1 MLVCMGPIMDQGPD
15 LCMAHNWA
23 KMIMDMTNSIIQ
35 ALGSDLRPQVRSG
48 ILSINLEI
56 MGPKEPN
63 NFKTSLMGLEINKN
77 GLHPI
82 GPPIT
87 QIILDLDG
95 PTKINNNSGVRA
107 KM

>member
-1 MLVCMGPIMDQGPD
+1 
-15 LCMAHNWA
+15 
-23 KMIMDMTNSIIQ
+23 MIMDMNNSIITT
-35 ALGSDLRPQVRSG
+35 LESDLGLRVRQG
-48 ILSINLEI
+48 ILSLNLKI
-56 MGPKEPN
+56 MGTKQPN
-63 NFKTSLMGLEINKN
+63 HFKTSLMGLEINKT

>member
-1 MLVCMGPIMDQGPD
+1 MDQGPD

-23 KMIMDMTNSIIQ
+23 KMIMDMNNSIIQ

-63 NFKTSLMGLEINKN
+63 NFKTSLMGLEIHKIC
-77 GLHPI
+77 LHPI
-82 GPPIT
+82 GPPMTRIT
-87 QIILDLDG
+87 LVLDG
-95 PTKINNNSGVRA
+95 PNKINNINGVRA